1 MFIYDEDPLHI
12 MTITSYLNCNNILRM
27 LCNKAELIF
36 LSNMLGDNNR
46 KEIQYIIEE
55 INTSIKNAFLLCE
68 GEFNNV
74 FMF

>member
-55 INTSIKNAFLLCE
+55 INTSIKNAFL
-68 GEFNNV
+68 
-74 FMF
+74 